1 MRDGEV
7 AESGKAIA
15 DVLRAKREALGLSK
29 NALAQ
34 KAGISVQTVSFIE
47 TTVNS
52 PSLSTF
58 LRICDALEVRQDPNA
73 FHPSA
78 GNPRNLPPFPPP
90 VGKSP
95 PLENRRHPATWH
107 AKLARG
113 EIARR
118 L

>member
-58 LRICDALEVRQDPNA
+58 LRICDALEVRQNPQR
-73 FHPSA
+73 FSSLRSQPSK
-78 GNPRNLPPFPPP
+78 PPPPF
-90 VGKSP
+90 GKSL
-95 PLENRRHPATWH
+95 PLDNRRHPATWH
-107 AKLARG
+107 AVSAMA
-113 EIARR
+113 EIAHR